1 MVKRVDP
8 NTLNNLHLVLSEN
21 CARYQHSLLACL
33 GHYIWLEM
41 RTFLMFALLGAG
53 LMVWLSGYL
62 LTVYFA
68 CLFGFELYSLM
79 RNDYYGI
86 SELTQP
92 VYLHAARRF
101 LIQGSLVYV
110 VELLLLG
117 MAYLLM
123 PGEAWLASLLYIFI
137 PLGIV
142 HILALLF
149 LPYFKKQIWSWGLY
163 VSTLCHHQLWDADR
177 GYDEIYFLA
186 CFIRK
191 CCDDLACLYG
201 KHHHQKGAFME
212 LRVENLTKTFKKK
225 KAVADMNFVLHPG
238 IYGLLGPNGSGKTTL
253 LRMIAGVE
261 KPDRGT
267 VWF

>member
-163 VSTLCHHQLWDADR
+163 VSTYVIISYGMRIVDMMKYISLPVLLGSAVMIWLV
-177 GYDEIYFLA
+177 YMVSII
-186 CFIRK
+186 IRK
-191 CCDDLACLYG
+191 
-201 KHHHQKGAFME
+201 E
-212 LRVENLTKTFKKK
+212 LLW
-225 KAVADMNFVLHPG
+225 NFG
-238 IYGLLGPNGSGKTTL
+238 
-253 LRMIAGVE
+253 
-261 KPDRGT
+261 
-267 VWF
+267 

>member
-163 VSTLCHHQLWDADR
+163 VSTYVIISYGMQIVDMMKYISLPVLLGSAVMIWLV
-177 GYDEIYFLA
+177 YMVSII
-186 CFIRK
+186 IRK
-191 CCDDLACLYG
+191 ERLW
-201 KHHHQKGAFME
+201 
-212 LRVENLTKTFKKK
+212 
-225 KAVADMNFVLHPG
+225 NFG
-238 IYGLLGPNGSGKTTL
+238 
-253 LRMIAGVE
+253 
-261 KPDRGT
+261 
-267 VWF
+267 

>member
-163 VSTLCHHQLWDADR
+163 VSTYVIISYGMQIVDMMKYISLPVLLGSAVMIWLV
-177 GYDEIYFLA
+177 YMVSII
-186 CFIRK
+186 IRK
-191 CCDDLACLYG
+191 ERLW
-201 KHHHQKGAFME
+201 
-212 LRVENLTKTFKKK
+212 
-225 KAVADMNFVLHPG
+225 NFG
-238 IYGLLGPNGSGKTTL
+238 YKI
-253 LRMIAGVE
+253 
-261 KPDRGT
+261 
-267 VWF
+267 

>member
-53 LMVWLSGYL
+53 SMVWLSGYL

-163 VSTLCHHQLWDADR
+163 VSTYVIISYGMQIVDMMRYISLPVLLGSAVMIWLV
-177 GYDEIYFLA
+177 YMVSII
-186 CFIRK
+186 IRK
-191 CCDDLACLYG
+191 ERLW
-201 KHHHQKGAFME
+201 
-212 LRVENLTKTFKKK
+212 
-225 KAVADMNFVLHPG
+225 NFG
-238 IYGLLGPNGSGKTTL
+238 
-253 LRMIAGVE
+253 
-261 KPDRGT
+261 
-267 VWF
+267 

>member
-33 GHYIWLEM
+33 GHYISLEM
-41 RTFLMFALLGAG
+41 RTFLIFTLLGAG

-163 VSTLCHHQLWDADR
+163 VSTYVIISYGMQIVDMMRYISLPVLLGSAVMIWLV
-177 GYDEIYFLA
+177 YMVSII
-186 CFIRK
+186 IRK
-191 CCDDLACLYG
+191 ERLW
-201 KHHHQKGAFME
+201 
-212 LRVENLTKTFKKK
+212 
-225 KAVADMNFVLHPG
+225 NFG
-238 IYGLLGPNGSGKTTL
+238 
-253 LRMIAGVE
+253 
-261 KPDRGT
+261 
-267 VWF
+267 

>member
-149 LPYFKKQIWSWGLY
+149 LPCFKKQIWSWGLY
-163 VSTLCHHQLWDADR
+163 VSTYVIISYGMQIVDMMRYISLPVLLGSAVMIWLV
-177 GYDEIYFLA
+177 YMVSII
-186 CFIRK
+186 IRK
-191 CCDDLACLYG
+191 ERLW
-201 KHHHQKGAFME
+201 
-212 LRVENLTKTFKKK
+212 
-225 KAVADMNFVLHPG
+225 NFG
-238 IYGLLGPNGSGKTTL
+238 
-253 LRMIAGVE
+253 
-261 KPDRGT
+261 
-267 VWF
+267 